1 MSRKLIVIGGGA
13 AGLMAAGKAAAEG
26 AEVIL
31 YEKMSRLGSKIA
43 ISGKGRCNITNAGDI
58 RSFIEN
64 FPGNGKFLFASLK
77 EFDNEAL
84 RDFFAKFGVETKV
97 ERGGRVF
104 PVSDNAEAVVQALQ
118 AYIKQTGVRIFLNTK
133 INKILIK
140 DHSIVGVEIENNGKN
155 KKTVHADA
163 LIVAAGGASFPG
175 TGSTGDGYKMALQA
189 GHHVIEPLPS
199 LVPLRIAEDWP
210 KELQGLALKN
220 VSVTLF
226 VDNKKKN
233 EEFGEML
240 FTHFGVSGP
249 IILTLSRY
257 VVKEIQAQKKIS
269 LRLNLKPALSEEQLD
284 QRLQRDFI
292 KFNNKQFRNS
302 LNDLIPKSM
311 IPVMVRLS
319 GIDPDKQVNKISR
332 NERLYLVKLLQDLTM
347 TVTGTL
353 GMGAAIVT
361 SGGVDVKE
369 INPAT
374 MESKL
379 IKGLFWA
386 GEVIDIDGVTGG
398 YNLQAAFSTGFKAGK
413 SAVEYLKTRTD

>member
-1 MSRKLIVIGGGA
+1 MSKKLIVIGGGA

-26 AEVIL
+26 AEVII
-31 YEKMSRLGSKIA
+31 YEKMPRLGSKIA

-77 EFDNEAL
+77 EFDNDAL
-84 RDFFAKFGVETKV
+84 RDFFARYGVETKV

-104 PVSDNAEAVVQALQ
+104 PVSDNAEAVVEALR
-118 AYIKQTGVRIFLNTK
+118 AYIKQTGVQVFLNK
-133 INKILIK
+133 RVNRVLIE
-140 DHSIVGVEIENNGKN
+140 DHVLVGVEIEDSNGN
-155 KKTVHADA
+155 KKKIPADA
-163 LIVAAGGASFPG
+163 VIVSTGGASFPG
-175 TGSTGDGYKMALQA
+175 TGSTGDGYKIAVQV
-189 GHHVIEPLPS
+189 GHQVIEPLPS
-199 LVPLRIAEDWP
+199 LVPMRILEDWP

-226 VDNKKKN
+226 VENKKKA

-249 IILTLSRY
+249 IILTLSRDA
-257 VVKEIQAQKKIS
+257 VKELLAQKKVS
-269 LRLNLKPALSEEQLD
+269 LKLNLKPALSEEQLD
-284 QRLQRDFI
+284 LRLQRDFN
-292 KFNNKQFRNS
+292 KFSNKQFKNS
-302 LNDLIPKSM
+302 LNDLLPKSM
-311 IPVMVRLS
+311 IPIMIKLS
-319 GIDPDKQVNKISR
+319 KINPDKPVNKISR
-332 NERLYLVKLLQDLTM
+332 SERISLVKLFQDLRM

-353 GMGAAIVT
+353 GMGTAIVT

-398 YNLQAAFSTGFKAGK
+398 YNLQAAFSTGYKAGK
-413 SAVEYLKTRTD
+413 SAAKYLKTML

>member
-210 KELQGLALKN
+210 KN
-220 VSVTLF
+220 F
-226 VDNKKKN
+226 
-233 EEFGEML
+233 
-240 FTHFGVSGP
+240 
-249 IILTLSRY
+249 
-257 VVKEIQAQKKIS
+257 
-269 LRLNLKPALSEEQLD
+269 
-284 QRLQRDFI
+284 RD
-292 KFNNKQFRNS
+292 
-302 LNDLIPKSM
+302 
-311 IPVMVRLS
+311 
-319 GIDPDKQVNKISR
+319 
-332 NERLYLVKLLQDLTM
+332 
-347 TVTGTL
+347 
-353 GMGAAIVT
+353 
-361 SGGVDVKE
+361 
-369 INPAT
+369 
-374 MESKL
+374 
-379 IKGLFWA
+379 
-386 GEVIDIDGVTGG
+386 
-398 YNLQAAFSTGFKAGK
+398 
-413 SAVEYLKTRTD
+413 

>member
-1 MSRKLIVIGGGA
+1 MTKELIVIGGGA
-13 AGLMAAGKAAAEG
+13 AGIMAAGRAASEG
-26 AEVIL
+26 TEVIL
-31 YEKMSRLGSKIA
+31 CEKMSRLGSKIA

-64 FPGNGKFLFASLK
+64 FPGNGKFLFASFK

-84 RDFFAKFGVETKV
+84 RNFFAEFGVETKV

-104 PVSDNAEAVVQALQ
+104 PVSDQAEAVVHALGKYAEQ
-118 AYIKQTGVRIFLNTK
+118 SGVKVRLRTK
-133 INKILIK
+133 VAKILIENNTV
-140 DHSIVGVEIENNGKN
+140 VGVEVEESSGGK
-155 KKTVHADA
+155 KKIPAGAV
-163 LIVAAGGASFPG
+163 IVSTGGASFPG
-175 TGSTGDGYKMALQA
+175 TGSTGDGYKIAAEA
-189 GHHVIEPLPS
+189 GHHLIEPLPS
-199 LVPLRIAEDWP
+199 LVPMRVLEDWP

-220 VSVTLF
+220 VAVSLWAG
-226 VDNKKKN
+226 DKKKA

-249 IILTLSRY
+249 IILTLSRFA
-257 VVKEIQAQKKIS
+257 VKELQAGKRIS
-269 LRLNLKPALSEEQLD
+269 LRLNMKPALREEQLD
-284 QRLQRDFI
+284 LRLQRDFA
-292 KFNNKQFRNS
+292 KFSNKQLKNA
-302 LNDLIPKSM
+302 LNDLLPKSM
-311 IPVMVRLS
+311 IPVLIRLS
-319 GIDPDKQVNKISR
+319 QIDQDKQVHHISR
-332 NERLYLVKLLQDLTM
+332 SERMRLVKLLQDLRM

-379 IKGLFWA
+379 VKGLFWA
-386 GEVIDIDGVTGG
+386 GEVIDIDGITGG

-413 SAVEYLKTRTD
+413 SAAQYLKTKV